1 MISLCAVTTFGQFL
15 MYMSPFQNSRSAF
28 VGSRQPMMQQA
39 IFRPQPAFFQPQPAF
54 ASQRLTNQEPALP
67 PGTQFGQLQGSSG
80 SRPPSLEEVLAERG
94 FTMPKEPTGLM
105 TQDMAG
111 LGIDPVT
118 GNMITGSS
126 SMRGYVRALNEM
138 YAQNPEALEIAK
150 QYKSDPFQFGGERG
164 TRTGREAF
172 LDAHLN
178 KTIQPP
184 LQPPI
189 DMIQR
194 PGGSVGL
201 PAEREAQRESQ
212 RRQPDYGQQVQE
224 MQAMMREMMQ
234 MISALSNRGGF
245 GGGYGGG
252 FGGGYGGGFG
262 GYSPRQQMMFGGIGS
277 IPMSRGMFY

>member
-1 MISLCAVTTFGQFL
+1 MISLCAVTTFGQLL
-15 MYMSPFQNSRSAF
+15 MYMSPFRNSRSAF

-39 IFRPQPAFFQPQPAF
+39 IFRPQPAFFQPQPLKQNTMARAR
-54 ASQRLTNQEPALP
+54 ASIVPQP
-67 PGTQFGQLQGSSG
+67 TQFGQLQGSSG
-80 SRPPSLEEVLAERG
+80 PRPLSLEEVLAERG
-94 FTMPKEPTGLM
+94 FQMPEKPRVS
-105 TQDMAG
+105 TQDMAF
-111 LGIDPVT
+111 LGKDPVT

-126 SMRGYVRALNEM
+126 SMRGYHNALNEM

-150 QYKSDPFQFGGERG
+150 QYKSDPFQFGGEKG
-164 TRTGREAF
+164 TRTDRGAA
-172 LDAHLN
+172 LGAQLTQ
-178 KTIQPP
+178 TIQPP

-189 DMIQR
+189 EMIQR

-201 PAEREAQRESQ
+201 PAERQAQRESQ

-252 FGGGYGGGFG
+252 FGG
-262 GYSPRQQMMFGGIGS
+262 YSPRQQMMFGGIGS

>member
-39 IFRPQPAFFQPQPAF
+39 IFRPQPAFFQPQLFLRNTMARDR
-54 ASQRLTNQEPALP
+54 ASIVPQP
-67 PGTQFGQLQGSSG
+67 TQFGQLQGSSG
-80 SRPPSLEEVLAERG
+80 SSPPSLEEVLAERG
-94 FTMPKEPTGLM
+94 FMMPKEPTGGM

-126 SMRGYVRALNEM
+126 SMRGYYNALNEM

-150 QYKSDPFQFGGERG
+150 QYKSDPFQFGGKPSPTVSLG
-164 TRTGREAF
+164 SQLTQ
-172 LDAHLN
+172 
-178 KTIQPP
+178 TIQPP

-189 DMIQR
+189 EMIQR

-201 PAEREAQRESQ
+201 PAERQAQLETQ

-252 FGGGYGGGFG
+252 FGG
-262 GYSPRQQMMFGGIGS
+262 YSPRQQMMFGGIGS

>member
-54 ASQRLTNQEPALP
+54 ASQRLTNQEAVLP

-94 FTMPKEPTGLM
+94 FQMPEKPRVS
-105 TQDMAG
+105 TQDVAF
-111 LGIDPVT
+111 LGKDPVT
-118 GNMITGSS
+118 GRMRQGGSS
-126 SMRGYVRALNEM
+126 DRGYYNALDEM

-150 QYKSDPFQFGGERG
+150 QYTADPSKFGGEKPTDRG
-164 TRTGREAF
+164 AALGGQLTQ
-172 LDAHLN
+172 
-178 KTIQPP
+178 TIQPP
-184 LQPPI
+184 LLPPNEA
-189 DMIQR
+189 IQR

-201 PAEREAQRESQ
+201 PAERQAQLETQ

-252 FGGGYGGGFG
+252 FGG
-262 GYSPRQQMMFGGIGS
+262 YSPRQQMMFGGIGS

>member
-39 IFRPQPAFFQPQPAF
+39 IFRPQPAFFQPQPLKRNTMAR
-54 ASQRLTNQEPALP
+54 ASIVPQP
-67 PGTQFGQLQGSSG
+67 TQFGQLQGSSG
-80 SRPPSLEEVLAERG
+80 PRPLSLEEVLAERG
-94 FTMPKEPTGLM
+94 FQMPEKPRVS
-105 TQDMAG
+105 TQDMAF
-111 LGIDPVT
+111 LGKDPVT
-118 GNMITGSS
+118 GRMRQGGSS
-126 SMRGYVRALNEM
+126 DRGYYNALDEM

-150 QYKSDPFQFGGERG
+150 QYTADPSKFGGEKPTDRG
-164 TRTGREAF
+164 AALGGQLTQ
-172 LDAHLN
+172 
-178 KTIQPP
+178 TIQPP

-189 DMIQR
+189 EMIQR

-201 PAEREAQRESQ
+201 PAERQAQLETQ

-252 FGGGYGGGFG
+252 FGG
-262 GYSPRQQMMFGGIGS
+262 YSPRQQMMFGGIGS